1 MKLVKL
7 SIAALCLA
15 CASACST
22 PDVAAPAAAVA
33 APAPVAAPRGETL
46 VATVELTA
54 IVTAIDHATRAVTLK
69 KDDGTEVSFVASEDV
84 KNLAQ
89 VKVGDVLHVVYAEA
103 LAYEVRKG
111 GTTMAPATAIAGG
124 AAELGQRPAGALARQ
139 TTATVAITAID
150 PKVPS
155 VTFQGPAGN
164 SRTIKVLHPEKLEG
178 VSVGDTVELTFT
190 EALAIKV
197 VEASAK

>member
-22 PDVAAPAAAVA
+22 PEVAAPAAAA
-33 APAPVAAPRGETL
+33 PTPAPAPRGETL
-46 VATVELTA
+46 IATVEVTA
-54 IVTAIDHATRAVTLK
+54 IVTAIDQKTREVTLK
-69 KDDGTEVSFVASEDV
+69 KDDGTEVAFVASEDV

-111 GTTMAPATAIAGG
+111 GATVAPATAIAGG
-124 AAELGQRPAGALARQ
+124 AAELGQRPGGALARQ

-178 VSVGDTVELTFT
+178 VSVGDTVDLTFT

-197 VEASAK
+197 VEAPAK